1 MRLHII
7 ALNGLFF
14 DGGPHRVGLIIHR
27 YLLKEIG
34 WTFLGV
40 TLLLLL
46 IFLSG
51 TFVRILAQAA
61 EGDYPA
67 GVVLSLFALKS
78 VGNMVLVLPISLFLG
93 VMLALGRLY
102 KDSEMVAMTSC
113 AIGPGHVLGS
123 VAKLGLIVAL
133 MVATL
138 TLFVSPLAEELSQR
152 TLDEAQ
158 AKVEIEGIVPG
169 RFTQSESGRELIYA
183 AAAGPDEGELLGI
196 FAHQRKNG
204 VLTLLTAKSAITYL
218 DRQTGHRYLLLR
230 DGYRYEGEVGTSEY
244 RIIHFAEH
252 GILLQTRDVV
262 ASKRR
267 RNAMPS
273 ESLLASSEPTDIAE
287 LQWRIAMPISALLL
301 ALLAVPLSKTNPRQG
316 RFGRLFV
323 GIMVVVI
330 YNNLLSVGR
339 SAVAKGDVPPWI
351 GMWWVHLLL
360 AALVILLYRQQLR
373 MGGRTRAA
381 A

>member
-1 MRLHII
+1 M
-7 ALNGLFF
+7 
-14 DGGPHRVGLIIHR
+14 GLIIHR
-27 YLLKEIG
+27 YLLKELG
-34 WTFLGV
+34 LTFLGV

-78 VGNMVLVLPISLFLG
+78 VGNMVLILPISLFLG

-102 KDSEMVAMTSC
+102 KDSEMVAMTAC
-113 AIGPGHVLGS
+113 AIGPDHVLGS
-123 VAKLGLIVAL
+123 VAKLGVMVAL
-133 MVATL
+133 LVAAL
-138 TLFVSPLAEELSQR
+138 SLYVGPLAEELSQR

-169 RFTQSESGRELIYA
+169 RFTQSESGQDLIYA
-183 AAAGPDEGELLGI
+183 ATAGPNEGELLGI
-196 FAHQRKNG
+196 FAHQRKND
-204 VLTLLTAKSAITYL
+204 VLTLLTAKSAITYV
-218 DRQTGHRYLLLR
+218 DSQTGHRYLLLR
-230 DGYRYEGEVGTSEY
+230 DGYRYEGKAGTSEY

-252 GILLQTRDVV
+252 GLLLQTREVV

-273 ESLLASSEPTDIAE
+273 GSLLASSEPSDIAE
-287 LQWRIAMPISALLL
+287 LQWRIATPISALLL

-316 RFGRLFV
+316 RFGRMFV
-323 GIMVVVI
+323 GIMVLVI

-339 SAVAKGDVPPWI
+339 SAVAKGEISPWI
-351 GMWWVHLLL
+351 GMWWVHILL
-360 AALVILLYRQQLR
+360 AVLVILLYRQQLR
-373 MGGRTRAA
+373 IAGPARTAA
-381 A
+381 